1 MPPLLKLSLC
11 PLMPNRNAEFGVKKK
26 IYTDCFAKERR
37 LQQADAIKI
46 VPRFEREQEGV
57 LEFGNDQ

>member
-1 MPPLLKLSLC
+1 
-11 PLMPNRNAEFGVKKK
+11 MPNRNAEFGVKKK